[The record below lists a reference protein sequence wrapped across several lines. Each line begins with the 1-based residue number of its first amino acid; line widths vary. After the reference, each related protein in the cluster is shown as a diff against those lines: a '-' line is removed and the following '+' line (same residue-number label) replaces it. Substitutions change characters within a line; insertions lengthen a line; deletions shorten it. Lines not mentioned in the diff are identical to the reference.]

1 MATRK
6 AWWVAVALLFVVA
19 CGARADDIDDYVT
32 LQMQRQHVPGLTLG
46 VLQQGRVVRV
56 KGYGM
61 ADVERQVRATPDTV
75 YEIGSITK
83 QFTAV
88 ALMLLVERGSAGL
101 DDPLGQYLDDIPT
114 HWKPVTLRQLL
125 THTSGVPDYEAVMGY
140 DSYRNLMKPQD
151 VYAYVAAKPLDF
163 APGSKWNYS
172 NTGYFLLTQVIEKLG
187 GEPYAT
193 FVSRNVLAPAGMT
206 HTRDSSPTDLIQ
218 NRAAGYE
225 FTDKLRNRDAIQP
238 SATGGAGM
246 LVATAGDML
255 RWSQFVARR
264 ALLKAASW
272 DQIVTEAKLSDG
284 TGTGYGFGWFT
295 NPMHGHRSLNH
306 SGGTAGFTANLLL
319 LPDDALTIVVLA
331 NSGSANPNSITDHIA
346 RDLVPALRYTA
357 IQDSRPEISA
367 RVLEFYRH
375 RADAE
380 PWLEPFTPEFAAQVR
395 TYWSYGVEG
404 ARERGPPAGIELVEK
419 ANEKSLCYRVRF
431 AHETRIVALT
441 LDQAGK
447 ITDMNATEE

>member
-1 MATRK
+1 VTAHK
-6 AWWVAVALLFVVA
+6 SWWVAVSLLFAVA
-19 CGARADDIDDYVT
+19 NAHADDIDDYVT

-46 VLQQGRVVRV
+46 VMQQGRVVRI

-61 ADVERQVRATPDTV
+61 ADVERQVRASPDTV

-88 ALMLLVERGSAGL
+88 ALMLLVERGAAGL
-101 DDPLGQYLDDIPT
+101 DSPLGEYLGDIPT

-125 THTSGVPDYEAVMGY
+125 THTSGVPDYEEVMGY
-140 DSYRNLMKPQD
+140 DSYRNILKPQD
-151 VYAYVAAKPLDF
+151 VYAYVATKPLDF
-163 APGSKWNYS
+163 TPGTKWNYS
-172 NTGYFLLTQVIEKLG
+172 NTGYFLLSQVIEKLSS
-187 GEPYAT
+187 ESYAT
-193 FVSRNVLAPAGMT
+193 FVSRNVLEPAGMK
-206 HTRDSSPTDLIQ
+206 HSRDSSPVELIP

-246 LVATAGDML
+246 LVATVGDML
-255 RWSQFVARR
+255 RWSEVVARR
-264 ALLKAASW
+264 GLLKAESW
-272 DQIVTEAKLSDG
+272 DQIVTEAKLNDG
-284 TGTGYGFGWFT
+284 TGAGYGFGWFT
-295 NPMHGHRSLNH
+295 DPMHGHRSLNH

-346 RDLVPALRYTA
+346 RELVPALRYTT
-357 IQDSRPEISA
+357 IQDSRPEIGA

-375 RADAE
+375 RADGE
-380 PWLEPFTPEFAAQVR
+380 PWLEPFTPELAAQVR

-404 ARERGPPAGIELVEK
+404 ARERGPPTGIELVEK
-419 ANEKSLCYRVRF
+419 SSEKSLCYRVRY
-431 AHETRIVALT
+431 AHQTRIVALT

-447 ITDMNATEE
+447 ITAMNATEE